1 MSPTSIPT
9 QADPHANA
17 ARARVGTL
25 VEGRW
30 SLDALIAVGGS
41 SAIYAATHRN
51 GMRVAMKVLDPELSD
66 NETAVRHFLREG
78 RAVNGIAHPGVVSIL
93 DEGTTADG
101 APFLLMPLLDGETA
115 QQRLARHPD
124 GMPALQALAIV
135 EAVLDVLAA
144 AHASGIVHR
153 DLKPDNIFL
162 ERSGAVRVLDFGIAH
177 VSSNMELTQ
186 MGTVVGTAG
195 YLPPEQARGQVR
207 EAGPRSDLW
216 SVGAMLYTLL
226 TGRVLHDS
234 PNLIQS
240 IIRAQN
246 EAVPPARELI
256 PGVLDSVAHVLDG
269 ALAFDAR
276 NRWTD
281 AVAMRL
287 AVRAAIDDARLALSR
302 PANHSNAGVTID
314 SLACT
319 APSEAPVAMDGVES
333 LDAFRATRRPLA
345 WLAAVCVAA
354 AWVVVA
360 AFIAHGRPAPAPV
373 VVAAAAPPPALDVP
387 MVVTGSTSETAPS
400 LPVLAPEV
408 TPAELPVAPSAS
420 AKAPLAQ
427 AAPKGPHKAREI
439 VRQLNF

>member
-1 MSPTSIPT
+1 
-9 QADPHANA
+9 
-17 ARARVGTL
+17 
-25 VEGRW
+25 
-30 SLDALIAVGGS
+30 
-41 SAIYAATHRN
+41 
-51 GMRVAMKVLDPELSD
+51 
-66 NETAVRHFLREG
+66 
-78 RAVNGIAHPGVVSIL
+78 
-93 DEGTTADG
+93 
-101 APFLLMPLLDGETA
+101 
-115 QQRLARHPD
+115 
-124 GMPALQALAIV
+124 
-135 EAVLDVLAA
+135 
-144 AHASGIVHR
+144 
-153 DLKPDNIFL
+153 
-162 ERSGAVRVLDFGIAH
+162 
-177 VSSNMELTQ
+177 
-186 MGTVVGTAG
+186 
-195 YLPPEQARGQVR
+195 
-207 EAGPRSDLW
+207 
-216 SVGAMLYTLL
+216 MLYTLL

-287 AVRAAIDDARLALSR
+287 AVRAAIDDARLAQSR

-314 SLACT
+314 SLART
-319 APSEAPVAMDGVES
+319 ASSEAPVAMDGVES

-360 AFIAHGRPAPAPV
+360 AFIAHGRPAPV

-387 MVVTGSTSETAPS
+387 IVVTGSTSEIAPS

-408 TPAELPVAPSAS
+408 TPDELPAAPVATAASAS
-420 AKAPLAQ
+420 SPGPSSAPGKATLAQ

>member
-1 MSPTSIPT
+1 
-9 QADPHANA
+9 
-17 ARARVGTL
+17 
-25 VEGRW
+25 
-30 SLDALIAVGGS
+30 
-41 SAIYAATHRN
+41 
-51 GMRVAMKVLDPELSD
+51 
-66 NETAVRHFLREG
+66 
-78 RAVNGIAHPGVVSIL
+78 
-93 DEGTTADG
+93 
-101 APFLLMPLLDGETA
+101 MPLLDGETA

-135 EAVLDVLAA
+135 ETVLDVLAA
-144 AHASGIVHR
+144 AHACGIVHR

-287 AVRAAIDDARLALSR
+287 AVRAAIDDVRLAQSR
-302 PANHSNAGVTID
+302 PANHSNAGVTIE
-314 SLACT
+314 SLART
-319 APSEAPVAMDGVES
+319 APSDAPVAMDGVES

-354 AWVVVA
+354 AWIVVA
-360 AFIAHGRPAPAPV
+360 AFIAHGRPAPV
-373 VVAAAAPPPALDVP
+373 VVASAASQPPPPALDVP
-387 MVVTGSTSETAPS
+387 MVTGSTSDLPMS
-400 LPVLAPEV
+400 LPSLAPEV
-408 TPAELPVAPSAS
+408 TPDELPAAPVATVTASAS
-420 AKAPLAQ
+420 ARAPVAQ
-427 AAPKGPHKAREI
+427 APKGPHKAREI